1 MKLLLIREQNVKCS
15 NLICWNDETAVIFRR
30 LYSNIRLHLLLC
42 IQGVD
47 FLAGNLTQV
56 TDKVVS
62 LLYLSANLSSALPSF
77 G

>member
-1 MKLLLIREQNVKCS
+1 MLHVS
-15 NLICWNDETAVIFRR
+15 NLIFWDDETAVIPSS
-30 LYSNIRLHLLLC
+30 LLKYSTTSALV

-47 FLAGNLTQV
+47 FLAGNSTQV

-77 G
+77 D